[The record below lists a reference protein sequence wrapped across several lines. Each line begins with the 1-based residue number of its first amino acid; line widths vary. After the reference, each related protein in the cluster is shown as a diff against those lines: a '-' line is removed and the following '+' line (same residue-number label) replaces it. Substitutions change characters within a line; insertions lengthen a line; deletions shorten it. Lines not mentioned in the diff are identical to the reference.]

1 VDRVG
6 VGEAPH
12 ACDNRGRRRRP
23 VGNSRGPHRLVFSI
37 RRSCRQASLSDA
49 RQGLIAALMPLAF
62 CFVALYPIRCDHCNA
77 FSDAGLPWPCGSEE
91 SNFML
96 YYIGGGVGSVL
107 LLGCCLIMISSGSGK
122 KRRAR
127 RERVNTEQSLF
138 DGVLHTST
146 STANILTRSK
156 FARQY

>member
-1 VDRVG
+1 
-6 VGEAPH
+6 
-12 ACDNRGRRRRP
+12 
-23 VGNSRGPHRLVFSI
+23 
-37 RRSCRQASLSDA
+37 
-49 RQGLIAALMPLAF
+49 
-62 CFVALYPIRCDHCNA
+62 
-77 FSDAGLPWPCGSEE
+77 
-91 SNFML
+91 ML